1 MVLEEHPMGHGE
13 RILLLGQRNTC
24 CHTPWRSEGLSF
36 ERDVFIQ
43 KGSCTFISPPPPP
56 AHSGPEGFFGSG
68 SCIVLD
74 GS

>member
-13 RILLLGQRNTC
+13 RILLLGQWNTC

-43 KGSCTFISPPPPP
+43 KGSCTFIPPPPCILGRRGSSGVVP
-56 AHSGPEGFFGSG
+56 A
-68 SCIVLD
+68 
-74 GS
+74 